1 MKLETK
7 EMLVSASGSV
17 IYGYRDIKSNE
28 VTEITRAELSVIDYQ
43 KDKAGRYYIQKG
55 GQKRVYLDNA
65 KVVDLPDA
73 PTVKEYLENTKPKM
87 FDVEIKLSIS
97 NEALDESDARMKAI
111 KMLRGVQFDFDNY
124 HVEAKVSN
132 K

>member
-1 MKLETK
+1 MKLGTK
-7 EMLVSASGSV
+7 EMTVCPSGSV
-17 IYGYRDIKSNE
+17 IGYYDIKSNE

-65 KVVDLPDA
+65 KIVDLPDA

-97 NEALDESDARMKAI
+97 NEALDESDARVKAL
-111 KMLRGVQFDFDNY
+111 KMLRGLQFDFDSY

>member
-1 MKLETK
+1 MKLGTK
-7 EMLVSASGSV
+7 EILVSAGGGI
-17 IYGYRDIKSNE
+17 IYGYCDIKSNE

-97 NEALDESDARMKAI
+97 NEAFDEIDARAKAL
-111 KMLRGVQFDFDNY
+111 KMLRGLQYDFDDFD
-124 HVEAKVSN
+124 VVVKDSD

>member
-1 MKLETK
+1 MKLGTQ
-7 EMLVSASGSV
+7 EMSVCPSGSV
-17 IYGYRDIKSNE
+17 IGYYGIKTNE
-28 VTEITRAELSVIDYQ
+28 ATEITRAELSVIDYQ

-65 KVVDLPDA
+65 IIVDLPNA

-97 NEALDESDARMKAI
+97 DEALDESDARAKAL
-111 KMLRGVQFDFDNY
+111 KMLRGLQCDFDNY
-124 HVEAKVSN
+124 DVVVKVSN